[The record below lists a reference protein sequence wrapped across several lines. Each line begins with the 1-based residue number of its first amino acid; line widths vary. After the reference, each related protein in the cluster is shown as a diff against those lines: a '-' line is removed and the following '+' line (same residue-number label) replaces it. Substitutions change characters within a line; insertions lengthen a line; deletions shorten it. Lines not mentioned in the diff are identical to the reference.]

1 MTTFLTQL
9 GYEAWILHA
18 LIWLP
23 LVGMGV
29 VLALP
34 EERAKTVAFGWS
46 LGLFV
51 LSVGL
56 WWAYTPGS
64 ADMQMVS
71 STPWIGMWGIHY
83 ALGVDGISLFM
94 ILLTTLTTIGGM
106 LPLALFGGPMWAGMA
121 WAVIV
126 GLAVSTA
133 LTLFVVPTLF
143 GLLVERFGVKA

>member
-1 MTTFLTQL
+1 MLTQALAQAGALL
-9 GYEAWILHA
+9 GLYLSGWA
-18 LIWLP
+18 LGFMPMLGIVSLA
-23 LVGMGV
+23 GV
-29 VLALP
+29 VINNAIILIDFIQSGIRSGTP
-34 EERAKTVAFGWS
+34 VRAAIAEAGR
-46 LGLFV
+46 LRM
-51 LSVGL
+51 
-56 WWAYTPGS
+56 AP
-64 ADMQMVS
+64 
-71 STPWIGMWGIHY
+71 
-83 ALGVDGISLFM
+83 